1 VERSAIEGVGDVLV
15 FCSNNYL
22 GLSDHPKVVEAGMR
36 GLREHGAGTASVRF
50 ICGTLG
56 CHRELEERVA
66 AFFGAG
72 AALTFTSCWNA
83 NEGVLPT
90 LAGSGDALISDQ
102 MNHASIIDAGRL
114 SRATRKVYAHADMES
129 LTSALSEVADAEVR
143 IVVTDGVF
151 SMEGDVAPLS
161 DMAPIAAADGA
172 TLVVDDSHGTGV
184 LGPTGRGTHEHFG
197 LPLGAGGVDI
207 LISTFGKALGG
218 ANGGFV
224 FGSRDL
230 VDYLV
235 QRSRPHLFS
244 NALAPAAASAALG
257 ALAILEAE
265 PERVARL
272 HANVRMM
279 RDGLA
284 SLGYE
289 VLTSPTGIL
298 PILVG
303 DTADAIRMSERLLG
317 MGVFVVGFGFPV
329 VPEGGARL
337 RIQMSAAHTDAQIAQ
352 ALDAFDRLRQ
362 SEAG

>member
-1 VERSAIEGVGDVLV
+1 
-15 FCSNNYL
+15 
-22 GLSDHPKVVEAGMR
+22 
-36 GLREHGAGTASVRF
+36 
-50 ICGTLG
+50 
-56 CHRELEERVA
+56 
-66 AFFGAG
+66 
-72 AALTFTSCWNA
+72 
-83 NEGVLPT
+83 
-90 LAGSGDALISDQ
+90 
-102 MNHASIIDAGRL
+102 
-114 SRATRKVYAHADMES
+114 
-129 LTSALSEVADAEVR
+129 
-143 IVVTDGVF
+143 
-151 SMEGDVAPLS
+151 
-161 DMAPIAAADGA
+161 MAPIAAADGA

-224 FGSRDL
+224 CGSRDL

-329 VPEGGARL
+329 VPEGEARL

-362 SEAG
+362 SKAG